1 MVLSGPLGPSL
12 APAIVKNRGLYRW
25 LKPIAN
31 WYADLSG
38 YRKVGYKYDDLSA

>member
-1 MVLSGPLGPSL
+1 MVLGPLGPSL
-12 APAIVKNRGLYRW
+12 APTIAKNRALFRW
-25 LKPIAN
+25 VKPIAN